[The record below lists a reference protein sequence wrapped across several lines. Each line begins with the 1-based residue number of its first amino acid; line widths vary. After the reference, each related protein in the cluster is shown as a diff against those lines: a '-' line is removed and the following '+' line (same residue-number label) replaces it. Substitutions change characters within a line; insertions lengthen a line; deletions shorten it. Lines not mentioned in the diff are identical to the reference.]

1 MQVREEIPIAAAN
14 FNRNRAVYTSLVLA
28 KGFVVIISGL
38 AVLGWVVM
46 ATRERLRK
54 DKAL

>member
-1 MQVREEIPIAAAN
+1 MQVREEIPIASAN